1 MGNEF
6 LNRKK
11 IQHWMSVK
19 VSWSLEGLRGHLN
32 NPLEDCQTRRDIVLV
47 GEN

>member
-6 LNRKK
+6 LDRKK
-11 IQHWMSVK
+11 FKHWMSIK
-19 VSWSLEGLRGHLN
+19 ESQSLEGLRGHLN
-32 NPLEDCQTRRDIVLV
+32 NPLEDCQTRCKIVLV